1 MGESFFQH
9 RTLEIEEKPICTFFL
24 QKRRRVV
31 QNEKWTKTLSS
42 LSNKVKPRQLRRQ
55 RRLVLAQR
63 ARRHPGVRRGVVAP
77 RRSAEQRAAAARA
90 LDRALTPS
98 FVLLL
103 LLFQQILLLGA
114 RGKLREREL
123 ALEPP
128 RRSQV
133 APADCGLPGDPRVPP
148 AALRVDAGEGDVEDL
163 ERDEGVVVVR
173 GRSGGGGGAVAAVA
187 VAGAAAASASPGE
200 VLRAQNELDRLFCLF
215 VCFVL
220 IRSSWSWKGMKKS
233 VRCLFVLFFSSESVC
248 QPCLSKRGTTQP
260 RQRRRR
266 QN

>member
-1 MGESFFQH
+1 MERLLLLP
-9 RTLEIEEKPICTFFL
+9 RTTAVAAAAAAVVCS
-24 QKRRRVV
+24 RRRR
-31 QNEKWTKTLSS
+31 S
-42 LSNKVKPRQLRRQ
+42 RRLRR
-55 RRLVLAQR
+55 RNASPLKLV
-63 ARRHPGVRRGVVAP
+63 
-77 RRSAEQRAAAARA
+77 EQRAA
-90 LDRALTPS
+90 P
-98 FVLLL
+98 
-103 LLFQQILLLGA
+103 
-114 RGKLREREL
+114 L
-123 ALEPP
+123 AL
-128 RRSQV
+128 
-133 APADCGLPGDPRVPP
+133 L
-148 AALRVDAGEGDVEDL
+148 ALASESPSRPLLVDGWSLAVMSTVDSGRQSKCKMAGEGDVEDL